1 MQSISPAS
9 IKKTTT
15 KTNFV
20 LQEKVKELDYI
31 LSPGRY
37 VGLAEEEDNFDF
49 NEKFSALKK
58 EFSEQLKEENKLNQR
73 ILESLK
79 KIKYQK

>member
-1 MQSISPAS
+1 MIS
-9 IKKTTT
+9 
-15 KTNFV
+15 
-20 LQEKVKELDYI
+20 
-31 LSPGRY
+31 
-37 VGLAEEEDNFDF
+37 
-49 NEKFSALKK
+49 NEKFPRLKGYK

>member
-1 MQSISPAS
+1 MVLVVAFFFSPL
-9 IKKTTT
+9 
-15 KTNFV
+15 V
-20 LQEKVKELDYI
+20 V
-31 LSPGRY
+31 G

-79 KIKYQK
+79 KIQYEK